1 MTTSESLHEMLRGVP
16 MTAIDSRP
24 AFITW
29 MKFSHGIMRASAPL
43 LEIAA
48 AKSDGALRD
57 YYLESLENER
67 DHADWLAVDLETLG
81 EMPYVIDHASA
92 ATAGAQYYYLQ
103 HVGPHAL
110 LGYIAAL
117 EFRPM
122 PLEQIEALAKLYGEP
137 ALRTARHHA
146 EVDIE
151 HAKRLAGVID
161 LFEEQARIIVYSAAL
176 TARMIG
182 FYLTERMRG
191 AHG

>member
-1 MTTSESLHEMLRGVP
+1 MTTSESLQEMLRQVP
-16 MTAIDSRP
+16 MPGIDNRH

-29 MKFSHGIMRASAPL
+29 LKFSHGIMRASVPL

-48 AKSDGALRD
+48 AKSEGALRD

-67 DHADWLAVDLETLG
+67 DHAEWLAVDLETLG

-122 PLEQIEALAKLYGEP
+122 PIEQVDALAKLYGES
-137 ALRTARHHA
+137 AMRTVRHHA
-146 EVDIE
+146 QEDVD
-151 HAKRLAGVID
+151 HAKRLASVID
-161 LFEEQARIIVYSAAL
+161 MFEEQARIIVYSAAL
-176 TARMIG
+176 TARMVG
-182 FYLTERMRG
+182 FYLTQRMNLT
-191 AHG
+191 